1 MTTTALRL
9 DGRTMPTRYPD
20 KACRYCAATPTAVAH
35 LDGTT
40 WHSVCATCAVSY
52 TAQVMG
58 LLARAEALADTLTG
72 DMLTAYT
79 AACEALGPS
88 IAQALGVGQDAACRS
103 IVPGLLTLLAT
114 FTPPP
119 VKVNRY
125 AKPCHRC
132 GITVPTGKGRIEQ
145 ANGTWLTFHLN
156 GECPAAAPV
165 PVTNDEMREHLAA
178 VAAGTAHPG
187 PLAATEAQRCIR
199 NRRAGKCLSC
209 GVKVA
214 EGKGWAMQGLPDA
227 RGWAVLHEECAD
239 SLANDRTG
247 LVGLLTN
254 LGHRVRTITGTDTRD
269 HAVRLAVDFIT
280 GQGDGS
286 QPVIFLRVCWGV
298 AGMGVEVVSG
308 APGNVR
314 RTPMGAR
321 RAVAVVTNLLTLSDG
336 ALAKAQADYGQ
347 KMGECGRCGA
357 PLTDV
362 ESRRLGLGPDCAKA
376 HRHH

>member
-1 MTTTALRL
+1 MTDTTAPITALA
-9 DGRTMPTRYPD
+9 GRTMPTRYPD
-20 KACRYCAATPTAVAH
+20 KACRYCGTTPTAVAH

-40 WHSVCATCAVSY
+40 WHSVCTTCAVSY
-52 TAQVMG
+52 TAQAMG

-72 DMLTAYT
+72 DMLATYT

-88 IAQALGVGQDAACRS
+88 IAQALSVGQDAACRP
-103 IVPGLLTLLAT
+103 IVPGLLTLLAS
-114 FTPPP
+114 FTPAP
-119 VKVNRY
+119 VRANRY

-132 GITVPTGKGRIEQ
+132 GITVPTGEGRIEQ
-145 ANGTWLTFHLN
+145 ANVTWLTFHLD
-156 GECPAAAPV
+156 GQCPQPEATAQGVALPAT
-165 PVTNDEMREHLAA
+165 VT
-178 VAAGTAHPG
+178 TTG
-187 PLAATEAQRCIR
+187 PLAATEAQRTMR

-227 RGWAVLHEECAD
+227 RGWAVLHDECAD

-247 LVGLLTN
+247 LVGMLTN
-254 LGHRVRTITGTDTRD
+254 LGHRVRTMTGTDTRD

-308 APGNVR
+308 APGDVR
-314 RTPMGAR
+314 RTPLGAR
-321 RAVAVVTNLLTLSDG
+321 RATAIVGNLLALSDE

-362 ESRRLGLGPDCAKA
+362 ESRRIGLGPDCAGK

>member
-1 MTTTALRL
+1 MSTDSVTLTSALA
-9 DGRTMPTRYPD
+9 GRTMPTRYPD

-52 TAQVMG
+52 TAQAMG
-58 LLARAEALADTLTG
+58 LLARAEALGESLTG
-72 DMLTAYT
+72 DTLTAYT

-88 IAQALGVGQDAACRS
+88 IAAALGVQQDAACRP
-103 IVPGLLTLLAT
+103 IVPGLLTLLAG
-114 FTPPP
+114 FTPTP
-119 VKVNRY
+119 VRPNKY

-132 GITVPTGKGRIEQ
+132 GTTVPEGQGRIEMSG
-145 ANGTWLTFHLN
+145 AGTKPVVWLTFHLD
-156 GECPAAAPV
+156 GQCPEAPAEAPV
-165 PVTNDEMREHLAA
+165 PA
-178 VAAGTAHPG
+178 VAAG
-187 PLAATEAQRCIR
+187 PLAATEATRTIR
-199 NRRAGKCLSC
+199 NKRAGKCLSC
-209 GVKVA
+209 GVKVP

-227 RGWAVLHEECAD
+227 RGWAVLHDECAD
-239 SLANDRTG
+239 SLSNDRLG

-254 LGHRVRTITGTDTRD
+254 LGFRIRTLTGTDTRD

-280 GQGDGS
+280 GDGDGS

-298 AGMGVEVVSG
+298 AGMGVEVVTGGPG
-308 APGNVR
+308 AVH
-314 RTPMGAR
+314 RTPVGAR
-321 RAVAVVTNLLTLSDG
+321 RASTITRNLLALSDD

-362 ESRRLGLGPDCAKA
+362 ESRRIGLGPDCAGK